1 MQLTGRR
8 ALVTGA
14 TSGIG
19 RAIAEAFAREGA
31 DVIVAGRD
39 PSRAEEVVRSIEAS
53 GGTAAPAVADLTARA
68 GVDALLAAT
77 QQRGP
82 VDILVNNAGIYP
94 FAPTVSLD
102 QAVFDAVVDTNLRA
116 PYLLTTALAPQ
127 MAARGYGRVINI
139 STVAAHVSVPG
150 SGLYGASKA
159 ALELLTRSW
168 AGEFGPMGVTV
179 NAIAPGPTRTPGTAP
194 LGAALNTLTKT
205 FPAGRPAEPE
215 EIAAAAVY
223 LAGESAGFVH
233 GTTLVI
239 DGGGLAARL

>member
-39 PSRAEEVVRSIEAS
+39 ASRAAEVVQAIEAS
-53 GGTAAPAVADLTARA
+53 GGTAAPAVADLTDRA
-68 GVDALLAAT
+68 GVDALLAAV
-77 QQRGP
+77 QHRGP

-94 FAPTVSLD
+94 FAPTVSID
-102 QAVFDAVVDTNLRA
+102 QAMFDQVVDTNLRA
-116 PYLLTTALAPQ
+116 PYLLTLAPQ
-127 MAARGYGRVINI
+127 MAARGYGRVINV
-139 STVAAHVSVPG
+139 STIAAHVSVPG
-150 SGLYGASKA
+150 SGVYGASKA

-179 NAIAPGPTRTPGTAP
+179 NAIAPGPTRTPGTEP
-194 LGAALNTLTKT
+194 LGAALDVLTKT
-205 FPAGRPAEPE
+205 FPAGRPAEPG
-215 EIAAAAVY
+215 EIADAVLY
-223 LAGESAGFVH
+223 LAGEAAGYVH
-233 GTTLVI
+233 GTTLVV